1 MTIFKNDFEK
11 KWEELSNNIEK
22 LNEYAKN
29 TSVELRNLKVED
41 KILDGAIFTDATFDG
56 VEWQN
61 TSLEET
67 YFTKTIFKNCKFI
80 NTKNWNST
88 LTDVL
93 FENCTFYGVEFGGS
107 AMVNVR
113 FKRCKFADT
122 RLKELTG
129 NELVVEESML
139 EEKTSLAWSSIPML
153 FRKCTLD
160 GVGLSGMK
168 QPNSMT
174 IEDSVLDEVDFSR
187 GLFSSITFRRVK
199 QGEGPIRFNSITA
212 DTLEFDDVDLTRGVG
227 IAYSKVKLV
236 KIVNG
241 RFGAAFE
248 GSTIAKVVARDVYLV
263 NIDFSEAV
271 MPSVSMNHCELLDL
285 ALWDSTII
293 EFSIMDSSI
302 NIANGKNFKGDTVV
316 WDSVTLDGKIDF
328 SNAKIEDFRP
338 TRLKRGPK
346 LNLITTGSNL
356 KF

>member
-1 MTIFKNDFEK
+1 MSLFGSDFQTNHKNLFNDVK
-11 KWEELSNNIEK
+11 ALNTYTMSHKIELSNVTVKDVFISKAEFNGGVFQKVIFDNVSMED
-22 LNEYAKN
+22 
-29 TSVELRNLKVED
+29 SVFNDL
-41 KILDGAIFTDATFDG
+41 TFKDC
-56 VEWQN
+56 E
-61 TSLEET
+61 
-67 YFTKTIFKNCKFI
+67 FKNSNFNAGNFLNCEFVNCKISDTKI
-80 NTKNWNST
+80 NRAVFRNGKFQSCNIKKSGMVKWSGDAVEFSDST
-88 LTDVL
+88 LLDTPLAQGNLAFTFQDTD
-93 FENCTFYGVEFGGS
+93 
-107 AMVNVR
+107 
-113 FKRCKFADT
+113 
-122 RLKELTG
+122 
-129 NELVVEESML
+129 
-139 EEKTSLAWSSIPML
+139 
-153 FRKCTLD
+153 LD
-160 GVGLSGMK
+160 GVRIMMTEGMHPLLIHGGSLS
-168 QPNSMT
+168 
-174 IEDSVLDEVDFSR
+174 EVDFGKSH
-187 GLFSSITFRRVK
+187 FSTVSLRHVK

-212 DTLEFDDVDLTRGVG
+212 DTLVFDDVDLTRGVG

-248 GSTIAKVVARDVYLV
+248 GAAIAKVVARDVYLV